1 MIVGVYDENGE
12 LLERISSEE
21 KSDVSLVKIMDQIL
35 NGGEFNLQKIIY
47 ANGPGSFMGVKFA
60 YVVLK
65 TISIVKK
72 CEFYAVSGF
81 ELNGGAPIRA
91 NKNLSFVDTPEG
103 VKLQKAQ
110 AGEFCL
116 PQNLGV
122 LNLNY
127 DTLPN
132 YVIQAV

>member
-1 MIVGVYDENGE
+1 
-12 LLERISSEE
+12 
-21 KSDVSLVKIMDQIL
+21 MDQIL

-47 ANGPGSFMGVKFA
+47 ANGPGSFMGVKVA

-65 TISIVKK
+65 TISIVKE

-103 VKLQKAQ
+103 IKLQKAQ

-116 PQNLGV
+116 PQNLAV
-122 LNLNY
+122 LNLNL

>member
-47 ANGPGSFMGVKFA
+47 ANGPGSFMGVKVA

-65 TISIVKK
+65 TISIVKE
-72 CEFYAVSGF
+72 CGF

-103 VKLQKAQ
+103 IKLQKAQ

-116 PQNLGV
+116 PQNLAV
-122 LNLNY
+122 LNLNL

>member
-1 MIVGVYDENGE
+1 MDE
-12 LLERISSEE
+12 
-21 KSDVSLVKIMDQIL
+21 IL
-35 NGGEFNLQKIIY
+35 NDGQFNLQKIIY
-47 ANGPGSFMGVKFA
+47 ANGPGSFMGVKVA

-65 TISIVKK
+65 TISIVKE

-91 NKNLSFVDTPEG
+91 NKNLSFVDMPEG

>member
-47 ANGPGSFMGVKFA
+47 PNGPGSFMGVKVA

-65 TISIVKK
+65 TISIVKE

-91 NKNLSFVDTPEG
+91 NKNLSFVDTPDG
-103 VKLQKAQ
+103 VKLQKAE
-110 AGEFCL
+110 AGEFSL
-116 PQNLGV
+116 PQNLAV
-122 LNLNY
+122 LNLNL

>member
-1 MIVGVYDENGE
+1 MVGIYDENGN
-12 LLERISSEE
+12 LLKKISSEE
-21 KSDVSLVKIMDQIL
+21 KSDVSLMKIIDEIL
-35 NGGEFNLQKIIY
+35 NGGEFKLKKIIY
-47 ANGPGSFMGVKFA
+47 ANGPGSFMGMKVA

-65 TISIVKK
+65 TISIVKE
-72 CEFYAVSGF
+72 CEFYSVSGF

-116 PQNLGV
+116 PRNLGV